1 MMKMSAGDKFLQV
14 IIYATLLLLGFI
26 TLYPFWNSLVI
37 SFNMGSDTALG
48 GITFWPRSPTLD
60 NYEVVF
66 RDSRIGHAFLISIM
80 RTIVGTTLSVMFTAI
95 LAYGLSRHELMGRKI
110 YMVFCI
116 ITMYFSGGLIPTF
129 LLLREFGMMDTFW
142 VLVIPGMISVYNMII
157 FRTFFLG
164 LPAGLVE
171 SARIDGCNHIGV
183 LTRIILPISG
193 PVVATL
199 SLFTAVYHWNDWFS
213 ASIYINN
220 PDLIPIQT
228 LLKQILNS
236 NIVTDQLQKAI
247 GSSAAAQDRL
257 ALVQSVTSKSLI
269 MATTM
274 VATLPIIMVY
284 PFLQKYFVKGVLIGS
299 LKE

>member
-1 MMKMSAGDKFLQV
+1 MMKLSAGDKVLQV
-14 IIYATLLLLGFI
+14 FIYILMLLLGFV

-37 SFNMGSDTALG
+37 SLNSGADTALG

-66 RDSRIGHAFLISIM
+66 RDSRIGQAFLISAL
-80 RTIVGTTLSVMFTAI
+80 RTVSGTLLSVLFTAV
-95 LAYGLSRHELMGRKI
+95 LAYGLSRHELMGRKY
-110 YMVFCI
+110 YMVFCVV
-116 ITMYFSGGLIPTF
+116 TMYFSGGLIPTF

-142 VLVIPGMISVYNMII
+142 VLIIPGMISVYNMII

-164 LPAGLVE
+164 LPAGLAE

-183 LTRIILPISG
+183 LIRIILPISG

-199 SLFTAVYHWNDWFS
+199 SLFTAVYHWNEWFS

-220 PDLIPIQT
+220 PNLIPIQT

-236 NIVTDQLQKAI
+236 NIVTDQLLQAI
-247 GSSAAAQDRL
+247 GTNAAAQDRL
-257 ALVQSVTSKSLI
+257 SLVQTVTSKSLI

-274 VATLPIIMVY
+274 VATLPIVLVY

-299 LKE
+299 IKE

>member
-1 MMKMSAGDKFLQV
+1 MKLTWGDKGLQAV
-14 IIYATLLLLGFI
+14 IYILLILLGFT

-37 SFNMGSDTALG
+37 SFNVGSDTSLG
-48 GITFWPRSPTLD
+48 GITFWPRKPTLE
-60 NYEVVF
+60 NYSIVF
-66 RDSRIGHAFLISIM
+66 RDSRIIQAFIISVL
-80 RTIVGTTLSVMFTAI
+80 RTVTGTLLSVMFTAI
-95 LAYGLSRHELMGRKI
+95 FAYGLSRRELIGRKY
-110 YMVFCI
+110 YMIFCI

-129 LLLREFGMMDTFW
+129 LLIRGMGMMDTFW
-142 VLVIPGMISVYNMII
+142 VMVIPGIISVYNMII

-164 LPAGLVE
+164 LPAGLEE
-171 SARIDGCNHIGV
+171 SARIDGCNYFGV
-183 LTRIILPISG
+183 LFRIVLPVSG

-199 SLFTAVYHWNDWFS
+199 SLFTAVWHWNDWFT
-213 ASIYINN
+213 ASIYINEAS
-220 PDLIPIQT
+220 LIPIQT

-236 NIVTDQLQKAI
+236 NIVTEQLLQAI
-247 GSSAAAQDRL
+247 GNNAAAQDRL
-257 ALVQSVTSKSLI
+257 ASARSVTTRSLT

>member
-1 MMKMSAGDKFLQV
+1 MMKLSPGDKVLQV
-14 IIYATLLLLGFI
+14 FIYLLLLLLGFI

-37 SFNMGSDTALG
+37 SFNTGSDTALG
-48 GITFWPRSPTLD
+48 GITFWPRSPTFD
-60 NYEVVF
+60 NYMVVF
-66 RDSRIGHAFLISIM
+66 RDDRISQAFLISIL
-80 RTIVGTTLSVMFTAI
+80 RTVVGTVLSVLFTAV
-95 LAYGLSRHELMGRKI
+95 LAYGLSRQELMGRKF
-110 YMVFCI
+110 YMVFCV

-142 VLVIPGMISVYNMII
+142 VLVIPGLISVYNMII

-164 LPAGLVE
+164 LPAGLAE

-183 LTRIILPISG
+183 LVRIILPISG

-199 SLFTAVYHWNDWFS
+199 SLFTAVGHWNDWFS

-236 NIVTDQLQKAI
+236 NIVTDQLLQAI

-257 ALVQSVTSKSLI
+257 ALMQSVTSKSLI

>member
-1 MMKMSAGDKFLQV
+1 MMKLSTGDKVLQLF
-14 IIYATLLLLGFI
+14 IYIVLILLGFV

-37 SFNMGSDTALG
+37 SFNMGSDTSLG
-48 GITFWPRSPTLD
+48 GITFWPRVPTFD

-66 RDSRIGHAFLISIM
+66 QDSRIGQAFMISIL
-80 RTIVGTTLSVMFTAI
+80 RTLTGTILSVLFTAI
-95 LAYGLSRHELMGRKI
+95 LAYGLSRHELIGRRF

-142 VLVIPGMISVYNMII
+142 VLVIPGLISVYNMII

-164 LPAGLVE
+164 LPAGLAE

-183 LTRIILPISG
+183 LIRIILPISG

-213 ASIYINN
+213 ASIYIND
-220 PDLIPIQT
+220 PSLIPIQT
-228 LLKQILNS
+228 LLKQILSS
-236 NIVTDQLQKAI
+236 NIVTDQLQSV
-247 GSSAAAQDRL
+247 GNAAAQDRL
-257 ALVQSVTSKSLI
+257 ALVQSVTTKSLI

>member
-1 MMKMSAGDKFLQV
+1 MMKLSAGDKVLQV
-14 IIYATLLLLGFI
+14 VIYMLLLLLGFV

-37 SFNMGSDTALG
+37 SLNSGADTALG

-60 NYEVVF
+60 NYEVVLG
-66 RDSRIGHAFLISIM
+66 DSRIGQAFLISAL
-80 RTIVGTTLSVMFTAI
+80 RTVSGTLLSVLFTAV
-95 LAYGLSRHELMGRKI
+95 LAYGLSRHELMGRKY
-110 YMVFCI
+110 YMVFCVV
-116 ITMYFSGGLIPTF
+116 TMYFSGGLIPTF

-142 VLVIPGMISVYNMII
+142 VLIIPGMISVYNMII

-164 LPAGLVE
+164 LPAGLAE

-183 LTRIILPISG
+183 LIRIILPISG

-220 PDLIPIQT
+220 PNLIPIQT

-236 NIVTDQLQKAI
+236 NIVTDQLLQAI
-247 GSSAAAQDRL
+247 GTNAAAQDRL
-257 ALVQSVTSKSLI
+257 SLVQTVTSKSLI

-274 VATLPIIMVY
+274 VATLPIVLVY

-299 LKE
+299 IKE

>member
-1 MMKMSAGDKFLQV
+1 MKLTTGDKVLQLFIY
-14 IIYATLLLLGFI
+14 IILILLGFV
-26 TLYPFWNSLVI
+26 TLYPFWNSLII
-37 SFNMGSDTALG
+37 SFNMGSDTSLG
-48 GITFWPRSPTLD
+48 GITFWPRVPTLD

-66 RDSRIGHAFLISIM
+66 QDSRIGQAFMISIM
-80 RTIVGTTLSVMFTAI
+80 RTVTGTVLSVLFTAI
-95 LAYGLSRHELMGRKI
+95 LAYGLSRSELIGRKF

-142 VLVIPGMISVYNMII
+142 VLVIPGLISVYNMII

-164 LPAGLVE
+164 LPAGLAE
-171 SARIDGCNHIGV
+171 SARIDGCNHIGM
-183 LTRIILPISG
+183 LIRIILPISG

-220 PDLIPIQT
+220 PNLIPIQT

-236 NIVTDQLQKAI
+236 NIVTDQLQAV
-247 GSSAAAQDRL
+247 GNAAAQDRL
-257 ALVQSVTSKSLI
+257 ALVQSVTTKSLI

>member
-1 MMKMSAGDKFLQV
+1 
-14 IIYATLLLLGFI
+14 
-26 TLYPFWNSLVI
+26 
-37 SFNMGSDTALG
+37 
-48 GITFWPRSPTLD
+48 
-60 NYEVVF
+60 
-66 RDSRIGHAFLISIM
+66 
-80 RTIVGTTLSVMFTAI
+80 
-95 LAYGLSRHELMGRKI
+95 
-110 YMVFCI
+110 
-116 ITMYFSGGLIPTF
+116 
-129 LLLREFGMMDTFW
+129 
-142 VLVIPGMISVYNMII
+142 MII

-164 LPAGLVE
+164 LPAGLAE

-183 LTRIILPISG
+183 LIRIILPISG

-220 PDLIPIQT
+220 PNLIPIQT
-228 LLKQILNS
+228 LLKQILSS
-236 NIVTDQLQKAI
+236 NIVTDQLQAV
-247 GSSAAAQDRL
+247 GNAAAQDRL
-257 ALVQSVTSKSLI
+257 ALVQSVTTKSLI

>member
-1 MMKMSAGDKFLQV
+1 MMKLSTGDKVLQLFIY
-14 IIYATLLLLGFI
+14 IILILLGFV

-37 SFNMGSDTALG
+37 SFNMGSDTSLG
-48 GITFWPRSPTLD
+48 GITFWPRVPTID

-66 RDSRIGHAFLISIM
+66 QDSRIGQAFMISIM
-80 RTIVGTTLSVMFTAI
+80 RTLTGTVLSVLFTAI
-95 LAYGLSRHELMGRKI
+95 LAYGLSRSELIGRKF

-142 VLVIPGMISVYNMII
+142 VLVIPGLINVYNMII

-164 LPAGLVE
+164 LPAGLAE

-183 LTRIILPISG
+183 LIRIILPISG

-220 PDLIPIQT
+220 PNLIPIQT
-228 LLKQILNS
+228 LLKQILSS
-236 NIVTDQLQKAI
+236 NIVTDQLQAV
-247 GSSAAAQDRL
+247 GNAAAQDRL
-257 ALVQSVTSKSLI
+257 ALVQSVTTKSLI